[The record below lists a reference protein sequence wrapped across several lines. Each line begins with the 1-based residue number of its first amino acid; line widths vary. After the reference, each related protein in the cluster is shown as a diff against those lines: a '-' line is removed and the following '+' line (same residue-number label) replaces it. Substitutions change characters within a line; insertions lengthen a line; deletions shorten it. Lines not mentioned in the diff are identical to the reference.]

1 MKLIPSGLGWTLVL
15 KTLLL
20 IAAGGAIG
28 AVMRFLTQAT
38 VYEIAGRG
46 FPYGTLTVNVLG
58 SFLMGLLSIF
68 LVEKFNL
75 SAEWHLA
82 ILVGVLGSFT
92 TFSTFSIETL
102 VLFEQGDLFKA
113 MSNILL
119 SVTLCIVSVWVGA
132 YLAKQIV

>member
-1 MKLIPSGLGWTLVL
+1 ML

-28 AVMRFLTQAT
+28 AVMRFLTQVT

-119 SVTLCIVSVWVGA
+119 SIILCIGSVWIGA

>member
-1 MKLIPSGLGWTLVL
+1 MF
-15 KTLLL
+15 KTLMF
-20 IAAGGAIG
+20 IAIGGAFG
-28 AVMRFLTQAT
+28 AIMRFLSHAT
-38 VYEIAGRG
+38 VYELVGRT
-46 FPYGTLTVNVLG
+46 FPFGTLFVNVTG

-102 VLFEQGDLFKA
+102 VLFEQGDLLKA
-113 MSNILL
+113 MTNILL
-119 SVTLCIVSVWVGA
+119 SIVLCITAVWAGA
-132 YLAKQIV
+132 YFAKQIV

>member
-1 MKLIPSGLGWTLVL
+1 MF
-15 KTLLL
+15 KTLMF
-20 IAAGGAIG
+20 IAIGGAFG
-28 AVMRFLTQAT
+28 AIMRFLSQAT
-38 VYEIAGRG
+38 VYELVGHT
-46 FPYGTLTVNVLG
+46 FPFGTLFVNVIG

-102 VLFEQGDLFKA
+102 VLFEQGDLLKA
-113 MSNILL
+113 MTNILL
-119 SVTLCIVSVWVGA
+119 SVVLCICAVWAGA
-132 YLAKQIV
+132 YFAKQIV

>member
-1 MKLIPSGLGWTLVL
+1 MI
-15 KTLLL
+15 KTLLF
-20 IAAGGAIG
+20 IAIGGAFG
-28 AVMRFLTQAT
+28 AVMRFLSQAT
-38 VYEIAGRG
+38 VYELVGKT
-46 FPYGTLTVNVLG
+46 FPYGTLFVNVTG

-102 VLFEQGDLFKA
+102 VLFEQGDVFKA
-113 MSNILL
+113 MTNILL
-119 SVTLCIVSVWVGA
+119 SIVLCIFAVWVGA
-132 YLAKQIV
+132 YLAKQLV

>member
-1 MKLIPSGLGWTLVL
+1 ML
-15 KTLLL
+15 KTLLF
-20 IAAGGAIG
+20 IAVGGALG
-28 AVMRFLTQAT
+28 AVLRFLTQVT
-38 VYEIAGRG
+38 VYEIAGRS

-75 SAEWHLA
+75 STEWHMA

-113 MSNILL
+113 MTNILL
-119 SVTLCIVSVWVGA
+119 SVTLCIGSVWVGA

>member
-1 MKLIPSGLGWTLVL
+1 MI
-15 KTLLL
+15 KTLLF
-20 IAAGGAIG
+20 IAIGGAFG
-28 AVMRFLTQAT
+28 AIMRFLSQAT
-38 VYEIAGRG
+38 VYELVGKT
-46 FPYGTLTVNVLG
+46 FPYGTLFVNVTG

-102 VLFEQGDLFKA
+102 VLFEQGDVFKA
-113 MSNILL
+113 MTNILL
-119 SVTLCIVSVWVGA
+119 SIVLCIIAVWVGA
-132 YLAKQIV
+132 YLAKQLV

>member
-1 MKLIPSGLGWTLVL
+1 MI
-15 KTLLL
+15 KTLLF
-20 IAAGGAIG
+20 IAIGGAFG
-28 AVMRFLTQAT
+28 AVMRFLSQAT
-38 VYEIAGRG
+38 VYELVGKT
-46 FPYGTLTVNVLG
+46 FPYGTLFVNVTG

-102 VLFEQGDLFKA
+102 VLFEQGDVFKA
-113 MSNILL
+113 MTNILL
-119 SVTLCIVSVWVGA
+119 SIVLCIIAVWGGA
-132 YLAKQIV
+132 YLAKQLV

>member
-1 MKLIPSGLGWTLVL
+1 ML
-15 KTLLL
+15 KTIMF
-20 IAAGGAIG
+20 IAVGGAFG
-28 AVMRFLTQAT
+28 ATLRFLSQAT
-38 VYEIAGRG
+38 VYELYGKT
-46 FPYGTLTVNVLG
+46 FPLGTLFVNVTG

-75 SAEWHLA
+75 SAEWHMA

-102 VLFEQGDLFKA
+102 VLFEQGDIIKA
-113 MSNILL
+113 MTNIML
-119 SVTLCIVSVWVGA
+119 SVILCISAVWAGA

>member
-1 MKLIPSGLGWTLVL
+1 MI
-15 KTLLL
+15 KTLLF
-20 IAAGGAIG
+20 IAIGGAFG
-28 AVMRFLTQAT
+28 AVMRFLSQAT
-38 VYEIAGRG
+38 VYELVGKT
-46 FPYGTLTVNVLG
+46 FPYGTLFVNVTG

-102 VLFEQGDLFKA
+102 VLFEQGDVFKA
-113 MSNILL
+113 MTNILL
-119 SVTLCIVSVWVGA
+119 SIVLCIIAVWVGA
-132 YLAKQIV
+132 YLAKQLV

>member
-1 MKLIPSGLGWTLVL
+1 MF
-15 KTLLL
+15 KTILF
-20 IAAGGAIG
+20 IAAGGAVG

-38 VYEIAGRG
+38 VYELVGRT
-46 FPYGTLTVNVLG
+46 FPYGTLTVNVVG

-75 SAEWHLA
+75 GAEWHLA

-102 VLFEQGDLFKA
+102 VLFEQGDMLKA
-113 MSNILL
+113 MTNILL
-119 SVTLCIVSVWVGA
+119 SIVLCVGAVWTGA